1 MRWVLSGSDAPSKS
15 VRVMP
20 EGVRMASSP
29 SARKWMLRVWWRIP
43 GTSESRM
50 F

>member
-1 MRWVLSGSDAPSKS
+1 MRWIFRGMGAPSKS

-29 SARKWMLRVWWRIP
+29 SARKWMLRV
-43 GTSESRM
+43 
-50 F
+50 